1 MKRFKKV
8 KSAIL
13 AILITTMGTF
23 GAMAQD
29 HDNSKAPHGGKVEE
43 AGKYHIEVVTKDN
56 KLSFFLLDGKAKA
69 MRNKGVSGSVLL
81 QFADG
86 KTKTVVLTASGT
98 EGFDAKD
105 ALASTYS
112 KAIVTFKVKGKTV
125 SAKFSTVA
133 KKEAHHH
140 HEEGEEHHHK
150 H

>member
-1 MKRFKKV
+1 MKTFKKV
-8 KSAIL
+8 KTAIL
-13 AILITTMGTF
+13 AIVISTMGTF

-43 AGKYHIEVVTKDN
+43 AGQYHIEIVTKDN
-56 KLSFFLLDGKAKA
+56 KLSLFLLDGKAKA
-69 MRNKGVSGSVLL
+69 MSNKGVSGSVLL

-98 EGFDAKD
+98 EGFDAKE
-105 ALASTYS
+105 ALAATYT

-140 HEEGEEHHHK
+140 EEGEEHNHK

>member
-1 MKRFKKV
+1 MNRLKKV

-13 AILITTMGTF
+13 AIAISTMVTF

-43 AGKYHIEVVTKDN
+43 AGAYHIEVLTKDN
-56 KLSFFLLDGKAKA
+56 MVSFFLLDGKAKA
-69 MRNKGVSGSVLL
+69 MSNKDVTGSVLL

-98 EGFDAKD
+98 EGFDAKETT
-105 ALASTYS
+105 AATYN

-133 KKEAHHH
+133 KKEAHKHK
-140 HEEGEEHHHK
+140 EGEEHHH
-150 H
+150 

>member
-1 MKRFKKV
+1 MKNLNKMKT
-8 KSAIL
+8 AIL
-13 AILITTMGTF
+13 AIVITTMGTF
-23 GAMAQD
+23 GARAQD

-43 AGKYHIEVVTKDN
+43 AGEYHIEELTKDN

-69 MRNKGVSGSVLL
+69 MSNKGVSGSVLL

-98 EGFDAKD
+98 DGFDAKA
-105 ALASTYS
+105 ALAATFT
-112 KAIVTFKVKGKTV
+112 KAIVTFKVKGKTF
-125 SAKFSTVA
+125 SAKFSTVS

-140 HEEGEEHHHK
+140 VEGEEHNHK

>member
-1 MKRFKKV
+1 MKNLKKM
-8 KSAIL
+8 KTAIL
-13 AILITTMGTF
+13 AIVISTMGTF

-43 AGKYHIEVVTKDN
+43 AGQYHIEVLTKDN
-56 KLSFFLLDGKAKA
+56 KLSIFLLDGKAKA
-69 MRNKGVSGSVLL
+69 MSNKGVSGSVLL

-86 KTKTVVLTASGT
+86 KTKTVVLTAAGT
-98 EGFDAKD
+98 DGFDAKE
-105 ALASTYS
+105 ALATTYT

>member
-1 MKRFKKV
+1 MNRLKKV
-8 KSAIL
+8 KSTIL
-13 AILITTMGTF
+13 AIVISTVGTF

-43 AGKYHIEVVTKDN
+43 AGAYHIEALTKDN
-56 KLSFFLLDGKAKA
+56 KVSFFLLDGKAKA
-69 MRNKGVSGSVLL
+69 MSNKGVTGSVLL

-86 KTKTVVLTASGT
+86 KTKTVVLTASGSD
-98 EGFDAKD
+98 GFDAKD
-105 ALASTYS
+105 AQAATYA

-125 SAKFSTVA
+125 SAKFSTDA

-140 HEEGEEHHHK
+140 EAGEEHNHK

>member
-1 MKRFKKV
+1 MNRLKKV

-13 AILITTMGTF
+13 AIVISTVGSF

-29 HDNSKAPHGGKVEE
+29 HDNSKSPHGGKVEE
-43 AGKYHIEVVTKDN
+43 AGAYHIEALTKDG
-56 KLSFFLLDGKAKA
+56 KVSFFLLDGKAKA
-69 MRNKGVSGSVLL
+69 MSNKGVTGSVLF

-86 KTKTVVLTASGT
+86 DSKTVLLSASGT

-105 ALASTYS
+105 AEAATYT

-125 SAKFSTVA
+125 SAKFSTTA

-140 HEEGEEHHHK
+140 GEGESHDHK

>member
-1 MKRFKKV
+1 MKTFKIV
-8 KSAIL
+8 KTAIL
-13 AILITTMGTF
+13 AIVISTMGTF

-43 AGKYHIEVVTKDN
+43 AGEYHIEALTKDN

-69 MRNKGVSGSVLL
+69 MSNKGISGSVLL

-98 EGFDAKD
+98 EGFDAKE
-105 ALASTYS
+105 ALAATYS

-140 HEEGEEHHHK
+140 EEGEEHHHK

>member
-1 MKRFKKV
+1 MKNLKKM

-13 AILITTMGTF
+13 AIVISTMGTF

-43 AGKYHIEVVTKDN
+43 AGMYHIEALTKDN

-69 MRNKGVSGSVLL
+69 MSNKGVSGSVLL

-98 EGFDAKD
+98 DGFDAKE
-105 ALASTYS
+105 AIATTYT

-125 SAKFSTVA
+125 SAKFSTVT

-140 HEEGEEHHHK
+140 EDGEGHNHK
-150 H
+150 

>member
-1 MKRFKKV
+1 MNRLKKV

-13 AILITTMGTF
+13 AIVISTVGTF

-43 AGKYHIEVVTKDN
+43 AGAYHIEALTKDN
-56 KLSFFLLDGKAKA
+56 KVSFFLLDGKAKA
-69 MRNKGVSGSVLL
+69 MSNKGVTGSVLL

-98 EGFDAKD
+98 EGFEVKD
-105 ALASTYS
+105 ATAATYT

-125 SAKFSTVA
+125 STKFSTTA

-140 HEEGEEHHHK
+140 EEREEHNHK

>member
-1 MKRFKKV
+1 MNRFKKV
-8 KSAIL
+8 KTAIL
-13 AILITTMGTF
+13 AIVISTMGTF

-43 AGKYHIEVVTKDN
+43 AGAYHIEAVTKDN
-56 KLSFFLLDGKAKA
+56 KVSFFLLDGKAKA
-69 MRNKGVSGSVLL
+69 LSNKGVTGSVLL

-86 KTKTVVLTASGT
+86 KTKTVVLTASGK
-98 EGFDAKD
+98 EGFEAKE
-105 ALASTYS
+105 ALAATYT

-140 HEEGEEHHHK
+140 EEGEEHNHK

>member
-1 MKRFKKV
+1 MKTFKNV

-13 AILITTMGTF
+13 AILITTMATF

-43 AGKYHIEVVTKDN
+43 AGQYHIEIVTKDN
-56 KLSFFLLDGKAKA
+56 KLSLFLLDGKAKA
-69 MRNKGVSGSVLL
+69 MSNKGVSGSVLL

-86 KTKTVVLTASGT
+86 KTKTVVLTSDGT
-98 EGFDAKD
+98 DGFDAKE
-105 ALASTYS
+105 ALATTYT

-125 SAKFSTVA
+125 SAKFSTDV
-133 KKEAHHH
+133 KKEAHH

>member
-1 MKRFKKV
+1 MNRLKKV
-8 KSAIL
+8 KSAIV
-13 AILITTMGTF
+13 AIAISTVGTF

-43 AGKYHIEVVTKDN
+43 AGAYHIETLTKDN
-56 KLSFFLLDGKAKA
+56 KVSFFLLDGKAKA
-69 MRNKGVSGSVLL
+69 MSNKEVTGSVLF

-86 KTKTVVLTASGT
+86 DSKTVLLSASGT

-105 ALASTYS
+105 AEAATYT

-125 SAKFSTVA
+125 SAKFSTTA

-140 HEEGEEHHHK
+140 GEGEEHNHK

>member
-13 AILITTMGTF
+13 AILITTMATF

-43 AGKYHIEVVTKDN
+43 AGQYHIEVVTKDN

-69 MRNKGVSGSVLL
+69 MSNKGISGSVLL

-86 KTKTVVLTASGT
+86 KTKTVVLTAAGT
-98 EGFDAKD
+98 DGFDAKD
-105 ALASTYS
+105 AIAITYT

-125 SAKFSTVA
+125 SSKFSTVA
-133 KKEAHHH
+133 KKKAHH
-140 HEEGEEHHHK
+140 HEEGEEHNHK